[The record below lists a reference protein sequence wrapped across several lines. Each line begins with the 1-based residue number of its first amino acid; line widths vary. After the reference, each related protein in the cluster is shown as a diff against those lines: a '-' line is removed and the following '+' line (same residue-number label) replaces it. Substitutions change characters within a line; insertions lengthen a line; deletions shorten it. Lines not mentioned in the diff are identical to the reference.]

1 MGSIVFG
8 IDVLD
13 KYFRSALEPP
23 ATVVVAG
30 HPGAGKTT
38 LASTICYANAL
49 RGYRCLYVSFQEDKD
64 KFFRNMA
71 GVGIDLR
78 LAEEK
83 RLFTFTRFPIV
94 LDAEKVVEHINN
106 LVIGFSPTIV
116 VIDPINAML
125 LSVSD
130 ESKRAWLQNYFYELA
145 RQINGLVVLVAELPF
160 GVEQLGLGSL
170 EFVADAV
177 VILKHR
183 IEDGKLV
190 RIMEFRKMRGS
201 PLTLAELP
209 FAIIP
214 GAGLKIYAPIVLEE
228 LPAEGEAVKN
238 PCRLLDSTIGV
249 VRRGHIIL
257 FLYPLHARPPDLFLL
272 IHGYMLANNAK
283 ALLVSFRASP
293 KTIRDTIIN
302 SITLFG
308 IEAEHAKRFIDENM
322 VLKSFNPYSLS
333 SSELLA
339 QLIELVEHTKPDMV
353 VLHALDILAISLGSK
368 CFQVMYNLLNYL
380 KSKHILTIITS
391 ADINSDIRTTF
402 MRLSDVI
409 IRFRYSLVNGISKRV
424 FIWRRE
430 KDPFIATEMEL
441 RSCRDELARLVK

>member
-1 MGSIVFG
+1 MGDIVFG
-8 IDVLD
+8 VDVLD

-49 RGYRCLYVSFQEDKD
+49 KGYRCLYISFQEDKD

-83 RLFTFTRFPIV
+83 RLFTFTKFPVV
-94 LDAEKVVEHINN
+94 LDAERVIEHINSI
-106 LVIGFSPTIV
+106 VISFNPKII

-145 RQINGLVVLVAELPF
+145 KQINGLVVLVAELPF

-214 GAGLKIYAPIVLEE
+214 GAGLKIYTPIVLEE

-238 PCRLLDSTIGV
+238 PCKLLDTTIGT

-283 ALLVSFRASP
+283 TLLISFRASP
-293 KTIRDTIIN
+293 KTICDSMIN
-302 SITLFG
+302 SLSQFG
-308 IEAEHAKRFIDENM
+308 IEAEHVKRFVKENM
-322 VLKSFNPYSLS
+322 VFKSFNPYSLS

-339 QLIELVEHTKPDMV
+339 QLIELIEHTKPDIV
-353 VLHALDILAISLGSK
+353 VLHALDILAIALEQK
-368 CFQVMYNLLNYL
+368 HFQVMYNLLNYL
-380 KSKHILTIITS
+380 KSRHILTIITS
-391 ADINSDIRTTF
+391 ADVNTDIRTAF
-402 MRLSDVI
+402 MRLSDII
-409 IRFRYSLVNGISKRV
+409 IRFRYSLVNGLSKKV
-424 FIWRRE
+424 FVWRRE
-430 KDPFIATEMEL
+430 KDPFIATEVEL
-441 RSCRDELARLVK
+441 RSCRDEIAKLVK